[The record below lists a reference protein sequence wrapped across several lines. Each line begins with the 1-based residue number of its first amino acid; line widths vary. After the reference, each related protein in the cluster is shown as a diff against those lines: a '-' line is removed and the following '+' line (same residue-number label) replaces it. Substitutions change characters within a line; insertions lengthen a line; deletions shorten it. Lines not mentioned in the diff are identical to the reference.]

1 MKLAIFGT
9 SGFAR
14 EVRDIAVLIGC
25 EEIIFIGTTPEAPIQ
40 GSPVAAEEEIPS
52 LTGEG
57 WVFSIGIGNPQ
68 TRKTIR
74 ERYPDLLYANLIH
87 PSATFGFGQREELRG
102 KAGNIICAGA
112 RMTNGILCGNFCV
125 FNLNCTVGHD
135 CIIEDFVTVSPGANV
150 SGNVLLREGSYLG
163 TNSCVLQGKSA
174 VEKIAVGCYTTV
186 GAGAVVTKSVPDHM
200 VVKGVP
206 AR

>member
-25 EEIIFIGTTPEAPIQ
+25 EEVVFLGTAPEVPIPGGQ
-40 GSPVAAEEEIPS
+40 VAAEEAVPS
-52 LTGEG
+52 LAGEG
-57 WVFSIGIGNPQ
+57 WVFSIGIGSPQ
-68 TRKTIR
+68 TRKAIR
-74 ERYPDLLYANLIH
+74 ERYPDLRYANLIH
-87 PSATFGFGQREELRG
+87 PTATFGFGQREELRG
-102 KAGNIICAGA
+102 RMGNIVCAGV
-112 RMTNGILCGNFCV
+112 RMTNGILYGNFCI

-163 TNSCVLQGKSA
+163 TNSCILQGKTA
-174 VEKIAVGCYTTV
+174 AEKRTVGCFATV
-186 GAGAVVTKSVPDHM
+186 GAGAVVTKNVPDHM
-200 VVKGVP
+200 VVKGIP